1 MIWMPRLVWHDTN
14 VPLIDRVAAEIHLE
28 FHFLLQHHHELVSF
42 VISAE
47 KLLGVVQAIDVFP
60 AAACKRFE
68 ECRPTDVAENS
79 FPLER
84 IPEITECFVVR
95 VRRRLVRRE
104 QYRARYGDA
113 DLGRE

>member
-1 MIWMPRLVWHDTN
+1 MNLPQLKLSRPARCSRALRMAISETASTTHSKFAWPTL
-14 VPLIDRVAAEIHLE
+14 AASASGAGLHVE
-28 FHFLLQHHHELVSF
+28 FDFLLQHHHELASF

-79 FPLER
+79 FPIER
-84 IPEITECFVVR
+84 IPEITE
-95 VRRRLVRRE
+95 
-104 QYRARYGDA
+104 
-113 DLGRE
+113 